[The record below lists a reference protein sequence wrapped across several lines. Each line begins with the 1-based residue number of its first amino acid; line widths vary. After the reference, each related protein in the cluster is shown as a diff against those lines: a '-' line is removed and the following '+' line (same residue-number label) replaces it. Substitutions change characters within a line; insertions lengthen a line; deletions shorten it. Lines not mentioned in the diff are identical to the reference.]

1 MTSTDSA
8 ALPNAERVRNKFSNI
23 RRAADLSNP
32 FWDRAVL
39 EGLAD
44 ISAEKVAGF
53 AQTTTG
59 DVDIHNFSTY
69 SYLGL
74 DTDDRIRGGAIEALE
89 RERTLNS
96 SISRM
101 RVHSRLLDDTEAG
114 LGELFDAHVLT
125 LGSAANAAW
134 CLLPLVASGVLTG
147 GTPPLVAFDKNAHFC
162 LNAMKASV
170 ADEAEVVTI
179 RHDDVEEL
187 ESLCR
192 RNSQVAYVADTVYST
207 GGKAPLKELFALQE
221 KYGLILILDEAH
233 STSVLGSHGRG
244 AVIDEYGSLND
255 RTFLLTSLN
264 KGFGASGGAIL
275 LGRNG
280 IQGSRNRDSALRFGG
295 PLTWSQRVNV
305 AGLGAVSASTELH
318 LSGEVDSLQRRLRD
332 VVGRFDDAITTPAA
346 GDGLPIRFVTLKEE
360 EKTIDAAQKLLAAGF
375 YTSAVFF
382 PVIGRGKAGLRLML
396 RADMSDEVLDA
407 FAREL
412 SVATS

>member
-1 MTSTDSA
+1 MTATDSA
-8 ALPNAERVRNKFSNI
+8 ALPTTERTKNKYSNI
-23 RRAADLSNP
+23 RRAAELSNP

-44 ISAEKVAGF
+44 ITAADVAGF
-53 AQTTTG
+53 QQTT
-59 DVDIHNFSTY
+59 VDDAELHNMSTY

-74 DTDDRIRGGAIEALE
+74 DTDDRIRAGAIDALQ

-101 RVHSRLLDDTEAG
+101 RVHSTLLDDTEAG
-114 LGELFDAHVLT
+114 LGELFGAHVLT

-134 CLLPLVASGVLTG
+134 ALLPLVASGLLTG
-147 GTPPLVAFDKNAHFC
+147 GTPPLMVFDKNAHFC

-170 ADEAEVVTI
+170 ADESDVVTI
-179 RHDDVEEL
+179 RHDDVDEL

-192 RNSQVAYVADTVYST
+192 RHSHVAYVADTVYST
-207 GGKAPLKELFALQE
+207 GGRAPLKELFALQE
-221 KYGLILILDEAH
+221 KYGLILVLDEAH
-233 STSVLGSHGRG
+233 STSVLGAQGRG
-244 AVIDEYGSLND
+244 AVIDEFGPLGD

-275 LGRNG
+275 LGKNG
-280 IQGSRNRDSALRFGG
+280 IEGSRNRDAALRFGG

-305 AGLGAVSASTELH
+305 PGLGAIAASTELH
-318 LSGEVDSLQRRLRD
+318 RSGEVDHLQKGLRA
-332 VVGRFDDAITTPAA
+332 VVDRFDELVDTPAA

-360 EKTIDAAQKLLAAGF
+360 ERTIDAAQRLLARGF

-382 PVIGRGKAGLRLML
+382 PVIGRGRAGLRLML
-396 RADMSDEVLDA
+396 RADMPTSVIEA

-412 SVATS
+412 SDATS